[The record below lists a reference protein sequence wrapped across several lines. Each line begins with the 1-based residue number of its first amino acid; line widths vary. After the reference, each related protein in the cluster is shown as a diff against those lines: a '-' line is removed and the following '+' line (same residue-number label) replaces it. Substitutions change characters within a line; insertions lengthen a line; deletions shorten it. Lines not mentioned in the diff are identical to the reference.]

1 MGDRTIFSY
10 LIDPVMEPRFL
21 IFLKAYHAIY
31 PITRDEVLFMRE
43 AYRFF
48 ILNYVVKYG
57 HFFFHELYATK
68 LQREAFDVYFPN
80 LEKHF
85 NPDPIFKAL
94 DL

>member
-1 MGDRTIFSY
+1 MFDRGGSNIFSY

-48 ILNYVVKYG
+48 ILNYVVSMVT
-57 HFFFHELYATK
+57 FFFTNSMRLSC
-68 LQREAFDVYFPN
+68 REKRLTYTSN
-80 LEKHF
+80 RRETL
-85 NPDPIFKAL
+85 
-94 DL
+94 